1 MRVSQPETAGQRAI
15 RQQAERE
22 AKAPTAAR
30 KTKGEKANRRSEA
43 NPIGSKATE
52 DAAFSPPS
60 KARNPAKDREGAAIS
75 AAATQIARLLVAG
88 MADRAMA
95 DAQAGLLWPNIV
107 QATMDTALGYS
118 PAAMTARVQLLR
130 WAGHPSATAQD
141 AQKAARQAGASL
153 AERLASRLSVAELG
167 SARQEIGTATRPII
181 EEPPFPAPIAR
192 KRTR

>member
-15 RQQAERE
+15 RLQAERE
-22 AKAPTAAR
+22 AKAATAPR
-30 KTKGEKANRRSEA
+30 KIKGEKANLRSEA

-52 DAAFSPPS
+52 EAAFSPPS

-95 DAQAGLLWPNIV
+95 DAQAGLWPNIV

-167 SARQEIGTATRPII
+167 SARHEIGTAARPII